1 MSHDEIT
8 RQILAAFRER
18 PKGQT
23 MTPAQIVRAVPRWAQ
38 LNGLRMDVVR
48 RHLRSI
54 EALRVVEPANGAFAE
69 RWGETKHHTTDSH
82 GKVHANTAEPGLW
95 ERCKRLREEIAS
107 ALRASDGLTCA
118 QAAAMFGV
126 DMQQADGA
134 LRKLAEEG
142 RAIVAIPSRR
152 GNVWA
157 AVRS

>member
-38 LNGLRMDVVR
+38 LNGLRMEVVR
-48 RHLRSI
+48 KHLRSI
-54 EALRVVEPANGAFAE
+54 EELRIIDPARGAFAE
-69 RWGETKHHTTDSH
+69 RWGEAKHHTADSH
-82 GKVHANTAEPGLW
+82 GKVHAGTANPGLW
-95 ERCKRLREEIAS
+95 QQCKRLREEIAD
-107 ALRASDGLTCA
+107 ALRGSDGLTCA

-126 DMQQADGA
+126 SMQQADTA
-134 LRKLAEEG
+134 LRRLADDG